1 MMGEN
6 CLWEEERMNQK
17 ELNELRRRFK
27 PDRTAI
33 SKIYG
38 CYVSSS
44 RQIIS
49 YVDAPLGLLSQ
60 EEQEMYLNLLK
71 KTLSGALGRNLI
83 DIEFS
88 TRQVADSDEHRLLQT
103 LRQTELQDANARE
116 SLYRRI
122 IDAIDMGESSYLI
135 LLAADTY
142 DVPHRSRDDL
152 EVPDASETVF
162 RYFVCAIC
170 PVKDPTLALQYSDRD
185 KEFRGSSTGHIAQPP
200 ALGFLF
206 PAFDDRTANLYNA
219 LFYSRKPDELHQEF
233 IDAVFRTEPPMSA
246 AEQRETFQSALCGTL
261 EGACSMEVVQSVH
274 DYLRQRIQEHKES
287 RDPEPLAV
295 TAGEVSG
302 VLRNCGV
309 PEERVEA
316 FQTACGQSFGEGALT
331 PANLIDAKHF
341 AVKTADATIQVDPER
356 SYLVEARVIDGRRY
370 LLVPADESVEVNGLG
385 VRIAAAKDGG
395 ETT

>member
-1 MMGEN
+1 
-6 CLWEEERMNQK
+6 MNLK
-17 ELNELRRRFK
+17 EVSELRRRWRPEK
-27 PDRTAI
+27 SAVSR
-33 SKIYG
+33 IYG
-38 CYVSSS
+38 CFVNSSKE
-44 RQIIS
+44 IIC
-49 YVDAPLGLLSQ
+49 DLDEPLGRMPQ
-60 EEQEMYLNLLK
+60 EEAEKYLALLK
-71 KTLSGALGRNLI
+71 KVLSGTLGKNLI
-83 DIEFS
+83 DIVFS
-88 TRQVADSDEHRLLQT
+88 TQQVMDGEEHRLLT
-103 LRQTELQDANARE
+103 AMRSSELKDGSIRQAFYQKVIS
-116 SLYRRI
+116 SL
-122 IDAIDMGESSYLI
+122 DLGESKYLI
-135 LLAADTY
+135 LLACDAY
-142 DVPHRSRDDL
+142 DVPHRGKDDAL
-152 EVPDASETVF
+152 QSDASETVF
-162 RYFVCAIC
+162 NYLLCAVCPIKEGKVELGYFPGDNEFHCAASQTVAA
-170 PVKDPTLALQYSDRD
+170 P
-185 KEFRGSSTGHIAQPP
+185 E
-200 ALGFLF
+200 LGFLF
-206 PAFDDRTANLYNA
+206 PAFDDRAANIYNA
-219 LFYSRKPDELHQEF
+219 LFYSRKPGELHQEF
-233 IDAVFRTEPPMSA
+233 IDAVFHIDPPMSA

-356 SYLVEARVIDGRRY
+356 SYLVEARIIDGRRY

>member
-1 MMGEN
+1 
-6 CLWEEERMNQK
+6 
-17 ELNELRRRFK
+17 
-27 PDRTAI
+27 
-33 SKIYG
+33 
-38 CYVSSS
+38 
-44 RQIIS
+44 
-49 YVDAPLGLLSQ
+49 
-60 EEQEMYLNLLK
+60 
-71 KTLSGALGRNLI
+71 
-83 DIEFS
+83 
-88 TRQVADSDEHRLLQT
+88 
-103 LRQTELQDANARE
+103 
-116 SLYRRI
+116 
-122 IDAIDMGESSYLI
+122 MGESSYLI

-206 PAFDDRTANLYNA
+206 PAFDDRAANIYNA
-219 LFYSRKPDELHQEF
+219 LFYSKDTAQLHQEV
-233 IDAVFRTEPPMSA
+233 IDAVFCVQEAPMSPQEQQNLFA
-246 AEQRETFQSALCGTL
+246 AALTETL
-261 EGACSMEVVQSVH
+261 EKDCSYDVVQAVH
-274 DYLRQRIQEHKES
+274 EQLRGRIQEHKES

-356 SYLVEARVIDGRRY
+356 SYLVEARIIDGRRY

-385 VRIAAAKDGG
+385 VRIAAAA
-395 ETT
+395 TSRLL

>member
-1 MMGEN
+1 M
-6 CLWEEERMNQK
+6 
-17 ELNELRRRFK
+17 
-27 PDRTAI
+27 
-33 SKIYG
+33 
-38 CYVSSS
+38 VS
-44 RQIIS
+44 
-49 YVDAPLGLLSQ
+49 AP
-60 EEQEMYLNLLK
+60 E
-71 KTLSGALGRNLI
+71 
-83 DIEFS
+83 
-88 TRQVADSDEHRLLQT
+88 
-103 LRQTELQDANARE
+103 
-116 SLYRRI
+116 
-122 IDAIDMGESSYLI
+122 
-135 LLAADTY
+135 
-142 DVPHRSRDDL
+142 
-152 EVPDASETVF
+152 
-162 RYFVCAIC
+162 
-170 PVKDPTLALQYSDRD
+170 
-185 KEFRGSSTGHIAQPP
+185 
-200 ALGFLF
+200 LGFLF

-356 SYLVEARVIDGRRY
+356 SYLVEARIIDGRRY

>member
-1 MMGEN
+1 
-6 CLWEEERMNQK
+6 MNQK
-17 ELNELRRRFK
+17 ELNEIRRRFK
-27 PDRTAI
+27 LDKNSI
-33 SKIYG
+33 SRIYG
-38 CYVSSS
+38 CYVNSS
-44 RQIIS
+44 REIIAYIDES
-49 YVDAPLGLLSQ
+49 MGLMSQ
-60 EEQEMYLNLLK
+60 EEQEMYLGLLK
-71 KTLSGALGRNLI
+71 KALSGGLGRNLI
-83 DIEFS
+83 NIEFS
-88 TRQVADSDEHRLLQT
+88 TAQVAGSDEHRLLQAV
-103 LRQTELQDANARE
+103 RQSSAQDKDARE
-116 SLYRRI
+116 ALYRRI
-122 IDAIDMGESSYLI
+122 IDAMDMGETNYLI

-142 DVPHRSRDDL
+142 DVPYKGRDD
-152 EVPDASETVF
+152 EMFSDGSDTVF
-162 RYFVCAIC
+162 QYFLCSIC
-170 PVKDPTLALQYSDRD
+170 PVKAPTLELKYNNENSGFHSA
-185 KEFRGSSTGHIAQPP
+185 STGHIALPP
-200 ALGFLF
+200 ELGFLF
-206 PAFDDRTANLYNA
+206 PAFDDRAANIYNA

>member
-1 MMGEN
+1 
-6 CLWEEERMNQK
+6 MNQK
-17 ELNELRRRFK
+17 EVSELRRRFK
-27 PDRTAI
+27 PEKSAI
-33 SKIYG
+33 SRIYG
-38 CYVSSS
+38 CYVNSS
-44 RQIIS
+44 REIIS
-49 YVDAPLGLLSQ
+49 YLDAPLGTMP
-60 EEQEMYLNLLK
+60 EEEAEKYLGLLK
-71 KTLSGALGRNLI
+71 KALSGTLGRNLI
-83 DIEFS
+83 DIVFS
-88 TRQVADSDEHRLLQT
+88 TRQVADSEEHRLLTALRDCQLKDSA
-103 LRQTELQDANARE
+103 LRQSFYEKLIGALELEE
-116 SLYRRI
+116 SN
-122 IDAIDMGESSYLI
+122 YLI
-135 LLAADTY
+135 LLAHDVY
-142 DVPHRSRDDL
+142 DVPHRAKDDT
-152 EVPDASETVF
+152 VDGSDTVF
-162 RYFVCAIC
+162 SYFVCCVC
-170 PVKDPTLALQYSDRD
+170 PVKEGKPELGYFSGDN
-185 KEFRGSSTGHIAQPP
+185 EFHTCTPCRVVAPP
-200 ALGFLF
+200 ELGFLF
-206 PAFDDRTANLYNA
+206 PAFDDRAANLYNA
-219 LFYSRKPDELHQEF
+219 LFYARKPDQLHQEV
-233 IDAVFRTEPPMSA
+233 IDAVFHTEPPMSA

-356 SYLVEARVIDGRRY
+356 SYLVEARIIDGRRY